1 MFWERIIQACFFLS
15 KITRFC
21 FLFVFSQGISN
32 LQSSIN
38 CDEGLGVA
46 SLATIYGTL
55 IFSAIFVPS
64 FVIRHLGLKWTL
76 VASMSCYTLYMVAN
90 FYPDWYT
97 LIPASVLVGLGAAPL
112 WSAKCTY
119 LTTIGRF
126 VIVHVKHLVTLC
138 YREFVSKVGRV
149 HKESNC

>member
-1 MFWERIIQACFFLS
+1 MWFC
-15 KITRFC
+15 RFV
-21 FLFVFSQGISN
+21 LQGISN

-38 CDEGLGVA
+38 CDQGLGVA
-46 SLATIYGTL
+46 SLSIIYATL

-90 FYPDWYT
+90 FFPSWAT
-97 LIPASVLVGLGAAPL
+97 LIPASILVGLGAAPL

-119 LTTIGRF
+119 LTSIGKGFFFFSFFFFHCSYFKLHNEKLRGRYF
-126 VIVHVKHLVTLC
+126 YGINASCCNIVTVTFSLVL
-138 YREFVSKVGRV
+138 
-149 HKESNC
+149 

>member
-1 MFWERIIQACFFLS
+1 MFALFL
-15 KITRFC
+15 
-21 FLFVFSQGISN
+21 QGISN

-119 LTTIGRF
+119 LTTIGRWLCLLF
-126 VIVHVKHLVTLC
+126 FFFIYLFFYFFTLC
-138 YREFVSKVGRV
+138 CREFVSTVGHIIRRAVANLQKV
-149 HKESNC
+149 